1 MISKIKKIILF
12 LVVLFPM
19 IVFSQTTTLSLLGN
33 GTQENPYQLST
44 STDLV
49 TLSNW
54 VNDGNKCTGQYFIL
68 TNDINMK
75 GISFNPI
82 GKDNSTYFSGYIDG
96 QYHKISNLTVNGTT
110 YVGLFG
116 YIDISNWNLPY
127 PYIKNLGITN
137 SIFTGTSYVG
147 SIVGY
152 CRLSSMKE
160 CYSTNCNISGGW
172 NIWNLFIYG
181 GTSIGGLIGEINN
194 VSSNTEVITQC
205 YTNNDSI
212 SGVNYIGGIV
222 GHSHVNISYCY
233 STSILNQINYSA
245 WNMEHTQPISVADGG
260 IISNC
265 FYLDD
270 WSYDNQAASYYQ
282 YHFINTLHTVQGTH
296 QSKEQLKNTTQ
307 YLISHDTQFT
317 YDNFNQNNGY
327 PILKGEIAHR
337 TITIIGNA
345 IVKTNDTINY
355 PDTVI
360 IPENTT
366 IINQTNSKINAI
378 IKNKLYVNRWNL
390 WGLSQ
395 ITNKNVNLLNYNKGL
410 GGTIHPNVEHD
421 IVASDFDYNTNN
433 WYNTYLYRTDL
444 IEVGKGYFIYPLD
457 INYDITSQTYPNG
470 DDILGD
476 SIILL
481 SQKGILY
488 NDDNNNINI
497 INNGNTNGGG
507 RWVVL
512 SNPYTANID
521 IKKFLDSNNVQ
532 GNLVYLYDAKN
543 GHWVTNIDN
552 ITKITK
558 ITISQG
564 FIIACLGNQTTQ
576 KIKFSKNMLIGND
589 NINKSTTSN
598 NMIIDV
604 CANNKH
610 MRCYMNQN
618 NLSSDNFDENDGYF
632 MVSNN
637 NDLVQPY
644 FVVDNNRILLNS
656 FKDLPY
662 ICPINFYTEHQLVP
676 KLKVYNI
683 PENIKVSLIDI
694 ADKSEYCLNDTSY
707 TFVADIGN
715 NDNRFYIKIEYAD
728 IDIIDKNDINIYPNP
743 ANDFVNIYTTNS
755 YNSPIKIIDIQ
766 GRIIKTINQNNII
779 TKIDIQDLNSGI
791 YFVKIDNKIKKLIIS
806 K

>member
-1 MISKIKKIILF
+1 M
-12 LVVLFPM
+12 
-19 IVFSQTTTLSLLGN
+19 
-33 GTQENPYQLST
+33 T
-44 STDLV
+44 S
-49 TLSNW
+49 
-54 VNDGNKCTGQYFIL
+54 
-68 TNDINMK
+68 
-75 GISFNPI
+75 P
-82 GKDNSTYFSGYIDG
+82 GY
-96 QYHKISNLTVNGTT
+96 V
-110 YVGLFG
+110 
-116 YIDISNWNLPY
+116 
-127 PYIKNLGITN
+127 
-137 SIFTGTSYVG
+137 
-147 SIVGY
+147 
-152 CRLSSMKE
+152 
-160 CYSTNCNISGGW
+160 
-172 NIWNLFIYG
+172 
-181 GTSIGGLIGEINN
+181 
-194 VSSNTEVITQC
+194 
-205 YTNNDSI
+205 
-212 SGVNYIGGIV
+212 
-222 GHSHVNISYCY
+222 
-233 STSILNQINYSA
+233 
-245 WNMEHTQPISVADGG
+245 
-260 IISNC
+260 
-265 FYLDD
+265 
-270 WSYDNQAASYYQ
+270 
-282 YHFINTLHTVQGTH
+282 
-296 QSKEQLKNTTQ
+296 
-307 YLISHDTQFT
+307 
-317 YDNFNQNNGY
+317 
-327 PILKGEIAHR
+327 
-337 TITIIGNA
+337 
-345 IVKTNDTINY
+345 
-355 PDTVI
+355 
-360 IPENTT
+360 
-366 IINQTNSKINAI
+366 
-378 IKNKLYVNRWNL
+378 
-390 WGLSQ
+390 
-395 ITNKNVNLLNYNKGL
+395 
-410 GGTIHPNVEHD
+410 
-421 IVASDFDYNTNN
+421 VASDFDYNTNN

-457 INYDITSQTYPNG
+457 INYNITSQTYPNG

-662 ICPINFYTEHQLVP
+662 ICPINFYTEHQLVS

-683 PENIKVSLIDI
+683 PENIKVSIIDM
-694 ADKSEYCLNDTSY
+694 ADKSESCLNDTSY

-715 NDNRFYIKIEYAD
+715 NDNRFYIKIEYAN
-728 IDIIDKNDINIYPNP
+728 IDIIDKNDLNIYPNP
-743 ANDFVNIYTTNS
+743 PNDFVNIYTTNS

-779 TKIDIQDLNSGI
+779 TKIDIQDLNNGI
-791 YFVKIDNKIKKLIIS
+791 YYVKIDNKIKKLIIPIFLIAQQPPIPGQTSGGTTASPNSS
-806 K
+806 KSINRTSSPIGTATLLMMTMGGAFLGYKVKK